1 MRTLFSMLSQS
12 ERKELVRRPDRDT
25 FDFKPIA

>member
-1 MRTLFSMLSQS
+1 MLSQS